1 MPKKDYLTEK
11 LNKKVSAL
19 DPKFRE
25 KITELFST
33 MHESISLLYEAAIHD
48 EKTGL
53 YNNKF
58 FDTMLDIEFEKA
70 KRGRQRLCLFVI
82 DIDFFKKINDAYG
95 HLMAD
100 KLLKKLAE
108 ILQRSLR
115 KSDII
120 ARFGGEEFFII
131 FPETSI
137 EKAKFLTSRLREII
151 KSDKTLKKYS
161 LTISGGLTEFK
172 KSDTKKTLMK
182 RADKA
187 LYKAKN
193 SGRDR
198 FVVTK

>member
-1 MPKKDYLTEK
+1 
-11 LNKKVSAL
+11 
-19 DPKFRE
+19 
-25 KITELFST
+25 
-33 MHESISLLYEAAIHD
+33 
-48 EKTGL
+48 
-53 YNNKF
+53 
-58 FDTMLDIEFEKA
+58 
-70 KRGRQRLCLFVI
+70 
-82 DIDFFKKINDAYG
+82 
-95 HLMAD
+95 MAD

-198 FVVTK
+198 FVVLK

>member
-115 KSDII
+115 K
-120 ARFGGEEFFII
+120 
-131 FPETSI
+131 
-137 EKAKFLTSRLREII
+137 
-151 KSDKTLKKYS
+151 
-161 LTISGGLTEFK
+161 
-172 KSDTKKTLMK
+172 
-182 RADKA
+182 
-187 LYKAKN
+187 
-193 SGRDR
+193 
-198 FVVTK
+198 